1 MVRVQPSRR
10 GTEPAAL
17 PTEDRFVRRFP
28 TFQRRG
34 SVSHQ
39 RFLPLVLGIF
49 CAGIFDSRPVR
60 AGDGFQPVTSD
71 ELKMS
76 GDPKAPGAPA
86 IILFRQVDRDDD
98 SKTAHQFNYLK
109 IKILSEEGRK
119 YADVEIPF
127 YRSEG
132 NIVNVRARTTRP
144 DGSVVNFDGKVYEKS
159 IVKAKGLKYLAKTF
173 KLPDVEV
180 GSVIEYFYT
189 QDLSERFIY
198 DSHWILSQ
206 ELFTKQAKFSLKP
219 YVRSYN
225 NISVRWSWQ
234 GLPVGTVEPKE
245 GPDRVVRLETQNI
258 PAFQAEDFM
267 PPENELKAR
276 VDFIYSE
283 DLPENDLNKF
293 WRKVGKRLDDKVESF
308 VGKRKSMEQAVAQ
321 IVAPGDSPEVKLQ
334 KIYARV
340 QQLRNTS
347 YEIRKT
353 EQEQKRDK
361 EKEATNVED
370 LWKAGYGERRD
381 ITWLY
386 LALVR
391 AAGFEAY
398 PVWASDRRNY
408 FFNPNLFDSSK
419 LNANM
424 VLVKLN
430 GEDIYCDPG
439 AAFTPFGLLPW
450 PETSVTGLRLDKDGG
465 TWITTTLP
473 ESTESRVER
482 KAVLKL
488 SEATGGLEGKLTV
501 TFSGLEAL
509 ERRLEERN
517 ADEADRKVFLEEQVK
532 EYIPA
537 AIEVELTRQPDWNSS
552 ARMMVAEFDLKVP
565 GWASNAGRR
574 ALLQVGLFGATE
586 KHLFEHA
593 DRVHPIYFQYPFQK
607 IDDISIELPMDWQ
620 VSTVPPPQNNDAQ
633 AVAYTL
639 KVENGKG
646 TLHLHRTLNVDVL
659 ALEAKYYT
667 VLRNFFHLVKIGDE
681 QQIVLQPGSAAAK
694 N

>member
-1 MVRVQPSRR
+1 
-10 GTEPAAL
+10 
-17 PTEDRFVRRFP
+17 
-28 TFQRRG
+28 
-34 SVSHQ
+34 VSHQ
-39 RFLPLVLGIF
+39 RLLALLAIVFCSGIL
-49 CAGIFDSRPVR
+49 DSRPVR
-60 AGDGFQPVTSD
+60 AGDGFQPVTPE
-71 ELKMS
+71 ELKMN
-76 GDPKAPGAPA
+76 GDAKAPGAPA
-86 IILFRQVDRDDD
+86 IILFRQVDRDDNGNT
-98 SKTAHQFNYLK
+98 SHQFNYLK

-127 YRSEG
+127 FRSEG
-132 NIVNVRARTTRP
+132 NIVGVRARTTRP

-173 KLPDVEV
+173 TLPDVQV

-189 QDLSERFIY
+189 QDLSEHYIY

-206 ELFTKQAKFSLKP
+206 DLFTKQAKFSLKP
-219 YVRSYN
+219 YRSSYS
-225 NISVRWSWQ
+225 NINVRWSWQ
-234 GLPVGTVEPKE
+234 GLPAGTLEPKQA
-245 GPDRVVRLETQNI
+245 PDRVVRLEAQDI

-283 DLPENDLNKF
+283 DLPENDPNKF
-293 WRKVGKRLDDKVESF
+293 WKKVGKRLNDKVESF
-308 VGKRKSMEQAVAQ
+308 VGKRKSMEQVVTQ
-321 IVAPGDSPEVKLQ
+321 IVAPGDSQEVKLQ

-361 EKEATNVED
+361 EKEAANVED
-370 LWKAGYGERRD
+370 IWKAGYGDGRD

-408 FFNPNLFDSSK
+408 FFNPNLFDSTR
-419 LNANM
+419 LDANM

-430 GEDIYCDPG
+430 GKDIYCDPG

-450 PETSVTGLRLDKDGG
+450 PETGVKGLRLDKDGG
-465 TWITTTLP
+465 TWILTVLP
-473 ESTESRVER
+473 LSTESRIER

-501 TFSGLEAL
+501 TFVGLEAL
-509 ERRLEERN
+509 ARRLEERN
-517 ADEADRKVFLEEQVK
+517 ADEADRKTFLEEQVK

-537 AIEVELTRQPDWNSS
+537 AIEVELTNQPDWSSS
-552 ARMMVAEFDLKVP
+552 APTLVAEFDLKVP
-565 GWASNAGRR
+565 GWASSAGRR

-586 KHLFEHA
+586 KHLFEHT
-593 DRVHPIYFQYPFQK
+593 DRVHPIYFQYPFEK
-607 IDDISIELPMDWQ
+607 IDDISIDLPLDWQ
-620 VSTVPPPQNNDAQ
+620 VSTVPPAQNNDGHV
-633 AVAYTL
+633 VAYKL

-646 TLHLHRTLNVDVL
+646 TLHLQRILNVDVL
-659 ALEAKYYT
+659 GLEAKYYPA
-667 VLRNFFHLVKIGDE
+667 LRNFFHSVKIGDE